1 MPYQINDRAER
12 SLILVKLNSLGNTNH
27 TNYARNS
34 ENNRLF
40 EKDSDLELDKN
51 IVPAYRLLSWI
62 SLDGI
67 SSFSLEI
74 PSIITI

>member
-1 MPYQINDRAER
+1 MNYVAWTK
-12 SLILVKLNSLGNTNH
+12 VKLDSLGNTNR
-27 TNYARNS
+27 TNYVRNS

-62 SLDGI
+62 FLNGI
-67 SSFSLEI
+67 SSFSSAI